1 VSGLP
6 LTMAAEIAAALEGRR
21 EGRQWRCRCPI
32 HGGRSLLVRDGDKGR
47 ILVFCHGG
55 CEAGDLLAE
64 LRRSGLTR
72 NTSENHQLPLMLRN
86 DRPDEA
92 ARMKRALVIWREAR
106 PAAGTIVE
114 PYLANRGLAL
124 PPPQYLRFHP
134 ACPHPSGA
142 NLPAMIGL
150 VEHVVHEPTAIH
162 RTFISADGSGKAAV
176 DPDKA
181 SLGPVAGGA
190 VRLAQVRAGQWLL
203 VAEGLETTLS
213 VMHACALPGWA
224 ALSAGGIKSLV
235 LPPSANMV
243 VICADNDANGA
254 GQRAANAAAERFLA
268 EGRRVRIALPPTPG
282 LDFNDLLRGSASA
295 RIDENFHVA

>member
-1 VSGLP
+1 MSGLP

-32 HGGRSLLVRDGDKGR
+32 HGGRSLLVRDGDAGR

-55 CEAGDLLAE
+55 CEARDVLAE
-64 LRRSGLTR
+64 LRRSGLLSG
-72 NTSENHQLPLMLRN
+72 TSENYQLPPMRRT
-86 DRPDEA
+86 DRLDEA
-92 ARMKRALVIWREAR
+92 ARTARALAVWRETR
-106 PAAGTIVE
+106 PADGTIVE
-114 PYLANRGLAL
+114 TYLANRGLAL
-124 PPPQYLRFHP
+124 PPLRYLRFHP
-134 ACPHPSGA
+134 RCPHPSGA

-150 VEHVVHEPTAIH
+150 VEHVDHGPTAIH

-176 DPDKA
+176 EPDKA

-243 VICADNDANGA
+243 VICADNDANGV

-268 EGRRVRIALPPTPG
+268 EGRRARIALPPTSG
-282 LDFNDLLRGSASA
+282 LDFNDLLRGSVSASF
-295 RIDENFHVA
+295 DENSHVA